1 MPTSD
6 LTATMRRL
14 QDSDISFAVATVVRT
29 LSVTAAKAGAKA
41 VILADGTIGAGWIG
55 GGCARGAT
63 LKAAREAIAD
73 GRPRLICV
81 EPKDLLSD
89 KGVSAGEVRDG
100 VRYAANMCPSQGAM
114 EIFIEP
120 VLPRPELVVMGA
132 SPVAVTLAETAG
144 RFGYD
149 VTLAAPARDHEAF
162 AGVEHK
168 IDGFTLPPTSR
179 RRFIVVST
187 QGTGD
192 EAALAAALKAEAVF
206 VAFVGS
212 RRKSQHLTAKLR
224 DVGVPEDRLA
234 ALKAPAG
241 LDIGAETPPEIALS
255 ILAELV
261 CVRAHYADDGRLLP
275 QPIANRSPD
284 LAVLRK

>member
-1 MPTSD
+1 MPNSD
-6 LTATMRRL
+6 TLTTMRRL
-14 QDSDISFAVATVVRT
+14 QDRDVAFAVATVVRT

-41 VILADGTIGAGWIG
+41 LILADGTICAGWIG

-73 GRPRLICV
+73 GRPRLISV
-81 EPKDLLSD
+81 QPKDVLFEL
-89 KGVSAGEVRDG
+89 GVSAGEVKDG
-100 VRYAANMCPSQGAM
+100 VRYATNMCPSQGTM
-114 EIFIEP
+114 DIFIEP

-132 SPVAVTLAETAG
+132 SPVAVALAETAG

-149 VTLAAPARDHEAF
+149 VTVAAPAKDHEAF
-162 AGVEHK
+162 AGIEHR
-168 IDGFTLPPTSR
+168 IDGFALPPTER

-192 EAALAAALKAEAVF
+192 EMALAAALAADAVQ

-212 RRKSQHLTAKLR
+212 RRKAQVLTEKLR
-224 DVGVPEDRLA
+224 EKGVAEDRLA

-241 LDIGAETPPEIALS
+241 LDIGAVTPEDIAIS

-261 CVRAHYADDGRLLP
+261 AVRSRFKDTGAP
-275 QPIANRSPD
+275 SI
-284 LAVLRK
+284 LRQ